1 MVLSSNQEG
10 GANVVS
16 EAIAADVPIIASNI
30 GEYRLLSHNILGFP
44 VRNESTLN
52 FAAKAETDPKF
63 LTQLNQNIKTKTK
76 IYSGARRTSMGQAD
90 RKFS

>member
-30 GEYRLLSHNILGFP
+30 PGNTGLLVANILGCTQC
-44 VRNESTLN
+44 VMRKHSLLLQKQRLILN
-52 FAAKAETDPKF
+52 FNATEPKLAK
-63 LTQLNQNIKTKTK
+63 N
-76 IYSGARRTSMGQAD
+76 
-90 RKFS
+90 